1 MLLNQ
6 IEKQKVVGQN
16 FSVFFF
22 FLPPPTNRWCHS
34 VATGCDFQLHPA
46 ESAHHDFPKRST
58 FIFVMLRSPIG

>member
-22 FLPPPTNRWCHS
+22 LPPPTNCWCHS

-46 ESAHHDFPKRST
+46 ESAHHNFPKRNT